1 MNKTE
6 KELREKFEL
15 CICKGIEGY
24 CIYLND
30 FRIAG
35 NKPWGRGKNIKT
47 WQISLE
53 DIEQALNEKIK
64 KEGGKK

>member
-1 MNKTE
+1 MTKKK
-6 KELREKFEL
+6 KEFEL

-35 NKPWGRGKNIKT
+35 NKPWGGGKNIKT
-47 WQISLE
+47 WQISLK
-53 DIEQALNEKIK
+53 DIEQALKKKIK
-64 KEGGKK
+64 KERKKK